1 MQTLS
6 VNNAQLVDE
15 IESALIAWFNPPLNK
30 TQIKGKGY
38 IAVRKVI
45 DVKISFPGRSHS
57 SSAGSGMWVEKLR
70 PQLEWEITLTHEY
83 TIIAPRI

>member
-6 VNNAQLVDE
+6 VNDAQLVDE

-45 DVKISFPGRSHS
+45 DVKISGLGDRIRQVRE
-57 SSAGSGMWVEKLR
+57 A
-70 PQLEWEITLTHEY
+70 EY
-83 TIIAPRI
+83 GLKS